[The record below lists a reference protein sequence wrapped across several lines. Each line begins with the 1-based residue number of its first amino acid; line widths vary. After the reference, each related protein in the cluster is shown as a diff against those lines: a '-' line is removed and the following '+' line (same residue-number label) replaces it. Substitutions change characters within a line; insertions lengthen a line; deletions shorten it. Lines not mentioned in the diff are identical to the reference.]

1 MRFMSDSSNEG
12 KMRKVFMGLWGLS
25 GFSLAGLILAGY
37 PLLGVG
43 AFALFGLSALVSF
56 RRYDGPLFDERDERR
71 QEKASKRTLGIMG
84 ITSAIV
90 FPGITA
96 LWGSNIIEWP
106 LWLSPI
112 AFFVAGLTFVH
123 IGSIM
128 YEAKN
133 QG

>member
-1 MRFMSDSSNEG
+1 MSDSSNEG
-12 KMRKVFMGLWGLS
+12 KMRKVYMGLWGLS
-25 GFSLAGLILAGY
+25 GVSLATLIVAGY

-43 AFALFGLSALVSF
+43 AFVLFGLSALISF

-71 QEKASKRTLGIMG
+71 QEKASKRTLAIMG

-90 FPGITA
+90 FPGATA
-96 LWGSNIIEWP
+96 LWGLNIIEWP
-106 LWLSPI
+106 LSLSPI

-128 YEAKN
+128 YEAKK
-133 QG
+133 QQ

>member
-1 MRFMSDSSNEG
+1 MSDSSNEG

-25 GFSLAGLILAGY
+25 GVSLAGLIVAGF

-90 FPGITA
+90 FPGTTA
-96 LWGSNIIEWP
+96 LWGLNFIEWP

-128 YEAKN
+128 YEAKK
-133 QG
+133 QR

>member
-1 MRFMSDSSNEG
+1 MSDSSNEG
-12 KMRKVFMGLWGLS
+12 KIRKVYMGLWGLS
-25 GFSLAGLILAGY
+25 GVSLAALIVAGY

-84 ITSAIV
+84 IASAIV
-90 FPGITA
+90 FPGTTA
-96 LWGSNIIEWP
+96 LWGLNIIEWP

-128 YEAKN
+128 YEAKK

>member
-1 MRFMSDSSNEG
+1 
-12 KMRKVFMGLWGLS
+12 MGLWSLS
-25 GFSLAGLILAGY
+25 GVSLAALIVAGY

-43 AFALFGLSALVSF
+43 AFAFFGLTALVSF

-90 FPGITA
+90 FPGTTA
-96 LWGSNIIEWP
+96 LWGLNIIQWP

-128 YEAKN
+128 YEAKK

>member
-1 MRFMSDSSNEG
+1 MSDSSNEG
-12 KMRKVFMGLWGLS
+12 KMRKVYMGLWGLS
-25 GFSLAGLILAGY
+25 GVSLAALIVAGY

-56 RRYDGPLFDERDERR
+56 RLYDGPLFDERDERR

-90 FPGITA
+90 FPGTTA
-96 LWGSNIIEWP
+96 LWGLNIIEWP

-128 YEAKN
+128 YEAKK

>member
-1 MRFMSDSSNEG
+1 M
-12 KMRKVFMGLWGLS
+12 
-25 GFSLAGLILAGY
+25 AGY

-84 ITSAIV
+84 IASALV
-90 FPGITA
+90 FPGTTA
-96 LWGSNIIEWP
+96 LWGLNIIEWP

-112 AFFVAGLTFVH
+112 AFFVAGPTFVH
-123 IGSIM
+123 IRSIM
-128 YEAKN
+128 YEAKK